1 MKKKLAFLLCMTLT
15 LCSTS
20 GAVLAAESEQD
31 ADPASALISAAD
43 MPPSVSAYPAE
54 VRTSEENGVYHLEKV
69 YYLTAKDDPST
80 IPTADFEREG
90 RTYTLLDMLKNDQT
104 ETDTR
109 EHIEVVTLDSKTKD
123 MAEILKMLEPKLEVK
138 TEDGYEGILSLDHTT
153 IQVEAAGYSTSS
165 RTVTA
170 ERTYP
175 NLSDADVSLI
185 PKTVN
190 ENGRTLTLADVSWE
204 EAATDPTDGY
214 DIPIRY
220 TAMASYSGTA
230 TSKYATGYTV
240 TADYKGDVTRTSCD
254 TVIYTAIF
262 SSTGRAEVLP
272 KTGSFNWMWVLA
284 PLGVLALGGC
294 GYAGYKGYKH
304 YLTYNCLYPASH
316 DLIEKL
322 GVDGFLACTYDNMW
336 YNGCYT
342 ITTYVNA
349 NEKVLTKNPLYWDT
363 DCTLFDSVT
372 YKMVESK
379 DVAFQ
384 MFQAG
389 EVDDITLTESN
400 LHTIYDNP
408 SNEYHDNLVESR
420 PTKFSY
426 QIHFCWD
433 KYLENGEPDTNW
445 NTAIANESFRKAW
458 YYGLDLTPYLART
471 NYINPQNCAN
481 YAYTMSNL
489 VSFSD
494 GTEYTQRVMDK
505 LGIKA
510 DGTSFARYD
519 AAKAD
524 EYKSKAIEELTAKG
538 VTFPVEIDYYI
549 KASDQ
554 TALDNANVMKQMFS
568 DCLGDDFVTFN
579 IKTYVSSVAKEVR
592 NPQLA
597 SFYVNAWGA
606 DYGDPQNFLG
616 QETYG
621 DDNAWYSTAYS
632 KANNITDPE
641 LLAVYQ
647 KFTAMVEKAS
657 NTTDDMD
664 ARYEAYAD
672 AEAYM
677 LDKVIT
683 LPLYKV
689 VSWEMTH
696 VNDYSKIYAPYGIQI
711 NKFKN
716 WETSVDLYTT
726 EDYAKLAA
734 IYEANAAK

>member
-1 MKKKLAFLLCMTLT
+1 
-15 LCSTS
+15 
-20 GAVLAAESEQD
+20 
-31 ADPASALISAAD
+31 
-43 MPPSVSAYPAE
+43 
-54 VRTSEENGVYHLEKV
+54 
-69 YYLTAKDDPST
+69 
-80 IPTADFEREG
+80 
-90 RTYTLLDMLKNDQT
+90 
-104 ETDTR
+104 
-109 EHIEVVTLDSKTKD
+109 
-123 MAEILKMLEPKLEVK
+123 
-138 TEDGYEGILSLDHTT
+138 
-153 IQVEAAGYSTSS
+153 
-165 RTVTA
+165 
-170 ERTYP
+170 
-175 NLSDADVSLI
+175 
-185 PKTVN
+185 
-190 ENGRTLTLADVSWE
+190 
-204 EAATDPTDGY
+204 
-214 DIPIRY
+214 
-220 TAMASYSGTA
+220 
-230 TSKYATGYTV
+230 
-240 TADYKGDVTRTSCD
+240 
-254 TVIYTAIF
+254 
-262 SSTGRAEVLP
+262 
-272 KTGSFNWMWVLA
+272 
-284 PLGVLALGGC
+284 
-294 GYAGYKGYKH
+294 
-304 YLTYNCLYPASH
+304 
-316 DLIEKL
+316 
-322 GVDGFLACTYDNMW
+322 
-336 YNGCYT
+336 
-342 ITTYVNA
+342 
-349 NEKVLTKNPLYWDT
+349 
-363 DCTLFDSVT
+363 
-372 YKMVESK
+372 
-379 DVAFQ
+379 
-384 MFQAG
+384 
-389 EVDDITLTESN
+389 
-400 LHTIYDNP
+400 
-408 SNEYHDNLVESR
+408 
-420 PTKFSY
+420 
-426 QIHFCWD
+426 
-433 KYLENGEPDTNW
+433 
-445 NTAIANESFRKAW
+445 
-458 YYGLDLTPYLART
+458 
-471 NYINPQNCAN
+471 
-481 YAYTMSNL
+481 MSNL

-647 KFTAMVEKAS
+647 EFTAMVEKAS

-664 ARYEAYAD
+664 ASYEAYAD